1 MIQSRKKKSGVKK
14 WISIF
19 FTLPLTARIHI
30 LTRWLELWIKK
41 NLSGPQP
48 QPSNQPSFSGYLFGF
63 LYGLIVTV
71 ITATAGI
78 LAAHL
83 IIVVCPII
91 TNILIFDTNTTTI
104 TTSQY
109 HSRHPAS

>member
-1 MIQSRKKKSGVKK
+1 MDI
-14 WISIF
+14 
-19 FTLPLTARIHI
+19 A
-30 LTRWLELWIKK
+30 LEK
-41 NLSGPQP
+41 NLFRPQP
-48 QPSNQPSFSGYLFGF
+48 QPPDQPSFSGYLFGF

-91 TNILIFDTNTTTI
+91 TNILIFDTIKVSIIAVTLI
-104 TTSQY
+104 LDSALPRLLRSEAPS
-109 HSRHPAS
+109 HF

>member
-1 MIQSRKKKSGVKK
+1 MDI
-14 WISIF
+14 
-19 FTLPLTARIHI
+19 A
-30 LTRWLELWIKK
+30 LEK
-41 NLSGPQP
+41 NLFRPQP
-48 QPSNQPSFSGYLFGF
+48 QPPDQPSFSGYLFGF

-91 TNILIFDTNTTTI
+91 TNILIFATTTTI
-104 TTSQY
+104 IKVSIIAITLILDSALPRLLRSEAPS
-109 HSRHPAS
+109 HF